1 MRPLRVGFSIF
12 ESLKVSEKHANHFKG
27 SLWALQRKGL
37 LYKKSLPI
45 NYVITVTT
53 ASRSLSKAQTTSSVE
68 VDYDR
73 IQLPSS
79 AETFNREII
88 SAKVQVVRRS
98 ADNAKGRRKDIY
110 LLNIVLSF
118 HFLEL

>member
-1 MRPLRVGFSIF
+1 M
-12 ESLKVSEKHANHFKG
+12 
-27 SLWALQRKGL
+27 
-37 LYKKSLPI
+37 YKKSLPI

-53 ASRSLSKAQTTSSVE
+53 ESRSLSKAQTTSSVE

-98 ADNAKGRRKDIY
+98 ADNAKGRRKDIF